1 MVPTY
6 SRYAGTIIFWALVFN
21 GDDLAERPRRIRANP
36 ASGRSVHSQ
45 TGRPTAVQHDA
56 NVVRRF
62 SVRNSEVLLNSG
74 SEITEVLVVVIL
86 GNKEINFLGRRIGN
100 HGGPTSGERIGS
112 MGEVPFSF
120 PVSVSKVKHQ
130 LALRRCANA
139 LDLAA
144 DISDI
149 AMAAGIAG
157 SSSPRAYR
165 RPVIQGN
172 VKGVT
177 IRLVTIIVEEA
188 AIATAVRHRD
198 ALVFLL
204 DVDKLDRARGGL
216 DNMEF
221 DPILCIGGIG
231 IRIGG
236 RRRDGF

>member
-1 MVPTY
+1 
-6 SRYAGTIIFWALVFN
+6 
-21 GDDLAERPRRIRANP
+21 
-36 ASGRSVHSQ
+36 
-45 TGRPTAVQHDA
+45 
-56 NVVRRF
+56 
-62 SVRNSEVLLNSG
+62 
-74 SEITEVLVVVIL
+74 
-86 GNKEINFLGRRIGN
+86 
-100 HGGPTSGERIGS
+100 
-112 MGEVPFSF
+112 MGEVPFRF
-120 PVSVSKVKHQ
+120 PVSVSKVKHSAALGPCGLAAKVADQ

>member
-120 PVSVSKVKHQ
+120 PVSVSKVKHSAALGPCGLAAKVADQ

-157 SSSPRAYR
+157 SSSPRAPLFR
-165 RPVIQGN
+165 AMLRVSQSVLSP
-172 VKGVT
+172 
-177 IRLVTIIVEEA
+177 
-188 AIATAVRHRD
+188 
-198 ALVFLL
+198 LL
-204 DVDKLDRARGGL
+204 LKKPPLQ
-216 DNMEF
+216 
-221 DPILCIGGIG
+221 PQ
-231 IRIGG
+231 
-236 RRRDGF
+236 